1 MKLILAII
9 ICQLAGIVGS
19 VFTYPAITTWY
30 KNLNKPSFNPPN
42 SIFGPVWITLYT
54 LMGISLYLIYG
65 KGVTDSNKTALIFF
79 MLQLVLNSVWSI
91 AFFGMQ
97 SPFLGLLIII
107 PLWILILLTI
117 IYAYPVSK
125 ASALILIPYLLWVS
139 FASILNFSIYRL
151 NP

>member
-1 MKLILAII
+1 
-9 ICQLAGIVGS
+9 
-19 VFTYPAITTWY
+19 
-30 KNLNKPSFNPPN
+30 
-42 SIFGPVWITLYT
+42 
-54 LMGISLYLIYG
+54 
-65 KGVTDSNKTALIFF
+65 